1 MKIKTQA
8 SWMAVAALAMVAGMQ
23 GAVRQTS
30 AGTGES
36 GSATA
41 PGGQASASAAQAAS
55 VSAELSKKLDA
66 KDAKVGDEVVAKTT
80 SEARFADG
88 TKLPKGSKLVGHVT
102 DVQAKSH
109 DNHDSHLAFSF
120 DHAVLKDGRELPIQ
134 VMTRS
139 IAAPAQL
146 AASAGTDDMMGAGG
160 GAGGGG
166 PRAGGGGVGPA
177 NSAGG
182 TVRGATGL
190 AAGAS
195 SATAGSLN
203 NATSGIDGTANGM
216 GSTAGSTAN
225 LGPNGTALNNA
236 AGVNGAL
243 SGPDMPVGNLSAVT
257 FNTVSA
263 TVAAS
268 PGGVTGS
275 AGVTTATILTG
286 HGKNVSL
293 DSGSQM
299 SLAVALR

>member
-1 MKIKTQA
+1 MKMKKQA
-8 SWMAVAALAMVAGMQ
+8 AWMAVAALAMVAGMQ
-23 GAVRQTS
+23 GAVAQTS

-36 GSATA
+36 GSDT
-41 PGGQASASAAQAAS
+41 GQAGQASAAQAAS

-109 DNHDSHLAFSF
+109 DNHDSHLAFAF

-139 IAAPAQL
+139 IAAPAQV
-146 AASAGTDDMMGAGG
+146 AASTGTDDMMGAGG
-160 GAGGGG
+160 GAGGSG
-166 PRAGGGGVGPA
+166 PRAGGGGGVGPA

-182 TVRGATGL
+182 MVRGATGM

-263 TVAAS
+263 TAAAS
-268 PGGVTGS
+268 PGGITGS
-275 AGVTTATILTG
+275 AGASTATMLTG

-299 SLAVALR
+299 SLAVAPR